1 MPKTLFLT
9 ASLILAFTFSG
20 AQLKYSD
27 SLQKELAIA
36 KEDTSKA
43 LLLGLLSKYYSL
55 TQLDSCFYYAKR
67 AVQLSQK
74 SNYKYGEALGF
85 FYLASALDREG
96 NYPKALEMAYRC
108 LRIAEQLKTNKK
120 YVMSLA
126 YYEIG
131 LLNRLMDD
139 DRNAVNNLRR
149 AIQLG
154 EQSEINNELTYNF
167 YAQLGTAYEKMNQ
180 LDSALFFA
188 QKGYNLATKNKVA
201 PPGVF
206 NALGNIFEKLT
217 NYQQAEENYRLAI
230 QTGKRNN
237 FLFSLAS
244 SEYYLARFF
253 KKTGDLDS
261 CIYYARDALTLCLSH
276 GYQLNAM
283 RASSLLTQT
292 YESQNNTDSTL
303 KYMKIMVAIK
313 DSVFS
318 QAKMQQFQLIA
329 FDEQQRQQQLKA
341 TEERYQNKIKLY
353 ALMTALAI
361 FLLLAFILY
370 RNNKQK
376 QKANGL
382 LQQQKEKVEQTLNE
396 LNATQA
402 QLVQR
407 EKMASLGE
415 LTAGIAHEI
424 QNPLNFVNN
433 FSDVNQE
440 LLVALKEEADKGNI
454 DEVKAIAHDVIEN
467 EQKINRHGKR
477 ADAIVKGMLQH
488 SRSSS
493 GKKEPTDINVLA
505 DEYLRLG
512 YHGLKAKDKD
522 FKADFKTDF
531 DESIGKIEMV
541 PQDIGRVLLN
551 LYNNAFY
558 AVNEKKK
565 KLNGTFEP
573 TVEVSTKRIG
583 DKVEIVVRDN
593 GSGIPP
599 QVIDKIF
606 QPFFTTKP
614 TGQGTGLGLSLSY
627 DIIKTHGGEIK
638 VETKEGEGTE
648 FFIKLPIIPI

>member
-9 ASLILAFTFSG
+9 ASLILAFTFSQ
-20 AQLKYSD
+20 AQSKYAD
-27 SLQKELAIA
+27 SLQNELATA
-36 KEDTSKA
+36 KDDTSKA
-43 LLLGLLSKYYSL
+43 LLLGLLSKYYSN
-55 TQLDSCFYYAKR
+55 TQLDSGLYYAQR
-67 AVQLSQK
+67 AVQLSQN

-85 FYLASALDREG
+85 FHLASALDREG

-108 LRIAEQLKTNKK
+108 LRIAEQLKSNKK

-139 DRNAVNNLRR
+139 DRNAVINLRR

-154 EQSEINNELTYNF
+154 EQSEINNELLYNF
-167 YAQLGTAYEKMNQ
+167 YAHLGTAYEKMNQ

-188 QKGYNLATKNKVA
+188 QKGYNLATNNMVA
-201 PPGVF
+201 LPYVF
-206 NALGNIFEKLT
+206 IALGSIYEKLT

-230 QTGKRNN
+230 QRGKGYN

-244 SEYYLARFF
+244 SEYHLARLF

-261 CIYYARDALTLCLSH
+261 CIYYAREALTLCLKH

-303 KYMKIMVAIK
+303 KYMKIMLMIK

-329 FDEQQRQQQLKA
+329 FDEQQRQQQLKDTA
-341 TEERYQNKIKLY
+341 ERYQNKIKLY
-353 ALMTALAI
+353 ALVTALAI

-370 RNNKQK
+370 RNNQQK
-376 QKANGL
+376 QKANTL
-382 LQQQKEKVEQTLNE
+382 LQQQKEKVEQTLAE

-402 QLVQR
+402 QLIQS

-433 FSDVNQE
+433 FSEVTTE
-440 LLVALKEEADKGNI
+440 MVAEMEDAILKSDRGEIVSIAAVIKENI
-454 DEVKAIAHDVIEN
+454 
-467 EQKINRHGKR
+467 QKIVHHGKR

-488 SRSSS
+488 SRTSS
-493 GKKEPTDINVLA
+493 GKKEPTDINALA
-505 DEYLRLG
+505 DEYLRLS
-512 YHGLKAKDKD
+512 YHGLRAKDKD
-522 FKADFKTDF
+522 FNANFKTHF
-531 DESIGKIEMV
+531 DESLVKI
-541 PQDIGRVLLN
+541 L
-551 LYNNAFY
+551 
-558 AVNEKKK
+558 
-565 KLNGTFEP
+565 
-573 TVEVSTKRIG
+573 
-583 DKVEIVVRDN
+583 
-593 GSGIPP
+593 
-599 QVIDKIF
+599 
-606 QPFFTTKP
+606 
-614 TGQGTGLGLSLSY
+614 
-627 DIIKTHGGEIK
+627 
-638 VETKEGEGTE
+638 
-648 FFIKLPIIPI
+648 